1 MAPNRF
7 APRSSTEQ
15 IEEGRVFS
23 PKFDEQ
29 GLIPAI
35 VADVWSGE
43 VLMFAYMNEEALAL
57 SIERG
62 EAWFYSRS
70 RKKLWKK
77 GETSGH
83 TLRIL
88 ELRVDC
94 DQDALLVRVE
104 QDASGVCHTGRASC
118 FYRAVTLREPAGH
131 TLVLTLRDAEKVFDP
146 AQVYG
151 GKDEAG

>member
-104 QDASGVCHTGRASC
+104 QDAKGVCHTGRASC

-131 TLVLTLRDAEKVFDP
+131 TLVLTPRDAEKVFDP

>member
-1 MAPNRF
+1 
-7 APRSSTEQ
+7 
-15 IEEGRVFS
+15 
-23 PKFDEQ
+23 
-29 GLIPAI
+29 
-35 VADVWSGE
+35 
-43 VLMFAYMNEEALAL
+43 MFAYMDEKALAR
-57 SIERG
+57 SIESG

-70 RKKLWKK
+70 RKALWKK

-88 ELRVDC
+88 EIRVDC

-104 QDASGVCHTGRASC
+104 QNAKGACHTGRSSC

-131 TLVLTLRDAEKVFDP
+131 MLVLTPRDAEKVFDP

-151 GKDEAG
+151 GGKTAG

>member
-1 MAPNRF
+1 MAPHRF

-23 PKFDEQ
+23 PKFDDD

-35 VADVWSGE
+35 VADAWSGE
-43 VLMFAYMNEEALAL
+43 ILMLAYMDDEALAR
-57 SIERG
+57 SIESG

-70 RKKLWKK
+70 RKELWKK

-83 TLRIL
+83 TMRIL
-88 ELRVDC
+88 EILVDC

-104 QDASGVCHTGRASC
+104 QQHKGACHTGRSSC
-118 FYRAVTLREPAGH
+118 FYRAVALREPAGR
-131 TLVLTLRDAEKVFDP
+131 TLILTHRNAEKVFNPTD
-146 AQVYG
+146 VYG
-151 GKDEAG
+151 GNEKPE

>member
-1 MAPNRF
+1 MAPHRF

-23 PKFDEQ
+23 PKFDDD

-35 VADVWSGE
+35 VADAWSGE
-43 VLMFAYMNEEALAL
+43 ILMLAYMDDEALAR
-57 SIERG
+57 SIESG

-70 RKKLWKK
+70 RKELWKK

-83 TLRIL
+83 TLRIF
-88 ELRVDC
+88 EIRVDC
-94 DQDALLVRVE
+94 DQDALLVKVE
-104 QDASGVCHTGRASC
+104 QTERGACHTGRASC
-118 FYRAVTLREPAGH
+118 FYRAVTLRESAGH
-131 TLVLTLRDAEKVFDP
+131 MLVLTPRDAERLFDP

-151 GKDEAG
+151 GGEKAR

>member
-94 DQDALLVRVE
+94 DQDVLLIRVE
-104 QDASGVCHTGRASC
+104 QDAKGVCHTGRASC

-131 TLVLTLRDAEKVFDP
+131 TLVLTPRDAEKVFDP

>member
-1 MAPNRF
+1 MTANRF

-23 PKFDEQ
+23 PKFDDN

-35 VADVWSGE
+35 VADAWSGE
-43 VLMFAYMNEEALAL
+43 VLMFAYMDEEALAR
-57 SIERG
+57 SIESG

-70 RKKLWKK
+70 RRELWKK

-104 QDASGVCHTGRASC
+104 QAAKGACHTGRASC

-131 TLVLTLRDAEKVFDP
+131 TLVLTPRDAEKVFDP

-151 GKDEAG
+151 GKGKTE

>member
-1 MAPNRF
+1 MTANRF

-23 PKFDEQ
+23 PKFDDN

-35 VADVWSGE
+35 VADAWSGE
-43 VLMFAYMNEEALAL
+43 VLMFAYMDEEALAR
-57 SIERG
+57 SIESG

-70 RKKLWKK
+70 RREQWKK

-104 QDASGVCHTGRASC
+104 QAAKGACHTGRVSC

-131 TLVLTLRDAEKVFDP
+131 TLVLTPRDAEKVFDP

-151 GKDEAG
+151 GKDETE

>member
-23 PKFDEQ
+23 PKFDEE

-104 QDASGVCHTGRASC
+104 QDANGVCHTGRASC

-131 TLVLTLRDAEKVFDP
+131 TLVLTPRDAEKVFDP

-151 GKDEAG
+151 SKDEAG

>member
-15 IEEGRVFS
+15 IEEGRVFA
-23 PKFDEQ
+23 PKFDDD

-35 VADVWSGE
+35 VADAWSGE
-43 VLMFAYMNEEALAL
+43 VLMLAYMNEEALAR
-57 SIERG
+57 SIESG
-62 EAWFYSRS
+62 QAWFYSRS
-70 RKKLWKK
+70 RKELWKK

-83 TLRIL
+83 TLRIF
-88 ELRVDC
+88 EIRVDC
-94 DQDALLVRVE
+94 DQDVLLLKVE
-104 QDASGVCHTGRASC
+104 QDAKGVCHTGRASC

-131 TLVLTLRDAEKVFDP
+131 MLVLTPRDAEKVFDP

-151 GKDEAG
+151 ADEKAG

>member
-1 MAPNRF
+1 MAPHRF

-23 PKFDEQ
+23 PKFDDD

-35 VADVWSGE
+35 VADAWSGE
-43 VLMFAYMNEEALAL
+43 VLMFAYMNEEALAR
-57 SIERG
+57 SIESG

-70 RKKLWKK
+70 RKELWKK

-83 TLRIL
+83 TLRIF
-88 ELRVDC
+88 EIRVDC
-94 DQDALLVRVE
+94 DQDALQVRVE
-104 QDASGVCHTGRASC
+104 QKEKGACHTGRASC
-118 FYRAVTLREPAGH
+118 FYRALTLREPAGR
-131 TLVLTLRDAEKVFDP
+131 TLVLTPRDAEKGFDP

-151 GKDEAG
+151 GEEKTD